1 MPVSTLGGI
10 NTQISSV
17 QIPLSQ
23 VIGALSYALDLT
35 EGQPQGHAARSC
47 LLGMR
52 IARELN
58 FSADES
64 SALFYALLL
73 KDLGCSS
80 NASKL
85 CYLFGADDRA
95 VKAEFPT
102 VDNTTML
109 RMAGYLTRSV
119 APGGS
124 LLKRA
129 THLARVVVAGK
140 KGAKELIQ
148 LRCDRGAMIAWQLQ
162 MPDATAEAISAL
174 DEHWDG
180 EGYPRGLK
188 GQDIPLLARIMGLS
202 QTFEA
207 FASDFGVEAA
217 CEMAKTRSGVWFD
230 PDLVK
235 IVQSFKGEEAFWE
248 TFFSAD
254 PRQAVLAVEPADRSL
269 SADSI
274 MLDRIA
280 HGFAQVIDAKSP
292 WTFQHSEGVAEIS
305 AGLATTL
312 GFSAN
317 ETRIV
322 RRAALLHDIGK
333 LGISNLILDKPGK
346 LTPEE
351 MTEMRKHP
359 AYTYQLL
366 QQVAG
371 FRELA
376 SLAASHHERL
386 DGKGY
391 HRGLSADQM
400 SVADRILCVAD
411 IYEALTAKRPYRKD
425 LSPEDSMEILS
436 KNAGAGIC
444 PEVFTALKYYLAHGG
459 YTPAAIAA

>member
-1 MPVSTLGGI
+1 MSIRALGGI
-10 NTQISSV
+10 SAQANSV

-52 IARELN
+52 IARELH
-58 FSADES
+58 FSPDDN

-80 NASKL
+80 NASKV

-95 VKAEFPT
+95 VKGGFPT
-102 VDNTTML
+102 VDCSSISD
-109 RMAGYLTRSV
+109 MASYIARSV

-124 LLKRA
+124 LWGKA
-129 THLARVVVAGK
+129 AHLVRVALAGK
-140 KGAKELIQ
+140 KGVKELIQ

-162 MPDATAEAISAL
+162 LPDATAEAISAL

-180 EGYPRGLK
+180 GGYPQALAGEK
-188 GQDIPLLARIMGLS
+188 IPLLARIMGLS
-202 QTFEA
+202 QTVEV
-207 FASDFGVEAA
+207 FASNFGVQAA
-217 CEMAKTRSGVWFD
+217 CDMARDRSGTWFD
-230 PDLVK
+230 PTLVK
-235 IVQSFKGEEAFWE
+235 IMQSFREDQGFWE
-248 TFFSAD
+248 TFSAPD
-254 PRQAVLAVEPADRSL
+254 PRHAVLAVEPADRSL
-269 SADSI
+269 TADSTT
-274 MLDRIA
+274 LDRIA
-280 HGFAQVIDAKSP
+280 HGFSQVIDAKSP

-312 GFSAN
+312 GFGPS
-317 ETRIV
+317 EIRII

-346 LTPEE
+346 LSDEE
-351 MTEMRKHP
+351 MAEMRKHP
-359 AYTYQLL
+359 AYTYELL

-391 HRGLSADQM
+391 HRGLTADQL

-425 LSPEDSMEILS
+425 LTTEDAMDILA

-444 PEVFTALKYYLAHGG
+444 PEVFSALKYYLAHGG
-459 YTPAAIAA
+459 FKPSAIAA